1 MIDEQL
7 IKIFKSFLQENNM
20 EPEQDEIGSDDDPMD
35 LEVDS
40 NNNSSEEEQ
49 ELQVK
54 NRPLYGFVES
64 VNGDKISH
72 SNHQTI

>member
-7 IKIFKSFLQENNM
+7 LKIFKSFLQENNM
-20 EPEQDEIGSDDDPMD
+20 EPEQDKIGSDDDPMD

-54 NRPLYGFVES
+54 KSSSLR
-64 VNGDKISH
+64 IR
-72 SNHQTI
+72 